1 MKMTEENKK
10 IMTES
15 DDKTQNTI
23 IQKLIDQN
31 LTKID
36 EKTEIISDDEYIK
49 RMKSGDEKAREKLI
63 VNNKKLVAYISNTY
77 SYAGEIDE
85 LYSAGLIGL
94 IKGIDSFNPEKGI
107 KLSTYLYICIEN
119 QILRYLKENSR
130 QLPYVSLEETIHT
143 SKDGEEIY
151 LKEVLA
157 QDSEVEPSIL
167 VENKM
172 ITEEIIEYMKKNL
185 SERAFSIMI
194 LRFGLFGQRRHTQ
207 KEVSKLIHVSRQIIS
222 KIETQSINMLR
233 TKFNP
238 VKDNN
243 QEKLD

>member
-1 MKMTEENKK
+1 MKMTKENKK
-10 IMTES
+10 IITES
-15 DDKTQNTI
+15 DNKTQHSI
-23 IQKLIDQN
+23 IQKLIKQN
-31 LTKID
+31 QSKIND
-36 EKTEIISDDEYIK
+36 TTEKVSNEEYIK
-49 RMKSGDEKAREKLI
+49 RMQSGDEKAREKLI

-77 SYAGEIDE
+77 SYANEYDE

-94 IKGIDSFNPEKGI
+94 INGIDSFNPEKGI

-157 QDSEVEPSIL
+157 QDSEVEPSIF

-172 ITEEIIEYMKKNL
+172 ITEEIIEYMKNNL
-185 SERAFSIMI
+185 SERAFSILI
-194 LRFGLFGQRRHTQ
+194 LRFGLFGNRTHTQ
-207 KEVSKLIHVSRQIIS
+207 NEIAKLFHVSRQIIS
-222 KIETQSINMLR
+222 KIEIESLNMLR
-233 TKFNP
+233 NKFNTK
-238 VKDNN
+238 KDYIEKNN
-243 QEKLD
+243 N

>member
-63 VNNKKLVAYISNTY
+63 VNNKKLVAYISNKY

-94 IKGIDSFNPEKGI
+94 IKGIDSFNPEKGT
-107 KLSTYLYICIEN
+107 KLSTYLYRCIKN
-119 QILRYLKENSR
+119 QILRYLKANNR
-130 QLPYVSLEETIHT
+130 QPSHISLEEPIYI
-143 SKDGEEIY
+143 SKDGEEIS
-151 LKEVLA
+151 LKEVLI
-157 QDSEVEPSIL
+157 QNSEFEPPFL

-172 ITEEIIEYMKKNL
+172 ISEEIIEYMKNNL
-185 SERAFSIMI
+185 SERAFSILI
-194 LRFGLFGQRRHTQ
+194 LRFGLFGNRTHTQ
-207 KEVSKLIHVSRQIIS
+207 NEIAKLFHVSRQIIS
-222 KIETQSINMLR
+222 KIEIESLNMLR
-233 TKFNP
+233 NKFNTK
-238 VKDNN
+238 KDYIEKNN
-243 QEKLD
+243 N